1 MQNNNNSSPILLET
15 ILQRIFSI
23 RTITKQ
29 DQQLLMSS
37 LLSKDGLDDNDRKQ
51 ISRVFDGLLSGFIK
65 AVD

>member
-1 MQNNNNSSPILLET
+1 MQNNNSSPILLET

-23 RTITKQ
+23 RAITKQ

-37 LLSKDGLDDNDRKQ
+37 LLSKEGLDDNDRKQ
-51 ISRVFDGLLSGFIK
+51 IGRVFDGLLSGLIK

>member
-1 MQNNNNSSPILLET
+1 MQNNNNSAPILLET
-15 ILQRIFSI
+15 VLQRIFSI

-37 LLSKDGLDDNDRKQ
+37 LFLKEGLDDHDRKQ

>member
-15 ILQRIFSI
+15 VLQRIFSI

-37 LLSKDGLDDNDRKQ
+37 LLSKEGLDDNDRKQ
-51 ISRVFDGLLSGFIK
+51 IGRVFDGLLSGLIK